1 MGRRRRHKAADTV
14 NFMKRAVFYGNE
26 VIRVEEAPEPQVRP
40 GFAKMKVAYC
50 AVCGSEA
57 NLFYKPRFVSNL
69 PHHVFG
75 EMGPFALGHECAG
88 VITEVGEGVTNIKPG
103 DRVAVQ
109 PIVSCGECEYCR
121 NGEGNLCAKG
131 YGLLGSVCDGGMAE
145 YICIPAVNYYPIPDD
160 MPLESAALVQCGAV
174 SFGSV
179 MDSGI
184 RAGETALVI
193 GVGTIGL
200 MAVQACKVAG
210 ARTIIACDMDA
221 DKLAYAKELGV
232 DRTVN
237 IKEENIR
244 DVVNKLTG
252 GRGVDFVYECA
263 GAESSMDDAAN
274 CVRKKGTIM
283 ILSVFYGNVPLPGL
297 PFLQREIVVKTAVS
311 PFTHN
316 YDYMIELAYKKKM
329 TSEKLITNHVDLNGI
344 ADGIRK
350 LKEPG
355 QMKVM
360 VNVDPSL

>member
-1 MGRRRRHKAADTV
+1 MARKV
-14 NFMKRAVFYGNE
+14 ILMKRAVFYGNE
-26 VIRVEEAPEPQVRP
+26 VIRVEESPEPQVRP

-57 NLFYKPRFVSNL
+57 NLFYKPIYQGNL
-69 PHHVFG
+69 PHHIFG

-88 VITEVGEGVTNIKPG
+88 VITEVGEGVTNVKPG
-103 DRVAVQ
+103 DRGAVQ
-109 PIVSCGECEYCR
+109 PIVSCGECEYCK
-121 NGEGNLCAKG
+121 NGEGNLCVNG

-210 ARTIIACDMDA
+210 ARTIIACDMDEG
-221 DKLAYAKELGV
+221 KLAYAKELGA
-232 DRTVN
+232 DQIVN
-237 IKEENIR
+237 IKKEDIQ

-263 GAESSMDDAAN
+263 GAESSMASAAN

-297 PFLQREIVVKTAVS
+297 TFLQKEIVVRTAIS

-329 TSEKLITNHVDLNGI
+329 TSEKLITNHVGLDGI

-360 VNVDPSL
+360 VNVDTSLGK